1 MLFEKISPKFEND
14 GKEKEDKRDG
24 GTTVLAKDGGS
35 FVLMRQP
42 RRWKEVGRIKIF
54 RQKGP

>member
-1 MLFEKISPKFEND
+1 MEV
-14 GKEKEDKRDG
+14 
-24 GTTVLAKDGGS
+24 TAVVLAQDGGS

-42 RRWKEVGRIKIF
+42 RWKEVGRIKIF

>member
-1 MLFEKISPKFEND
+1 MMVRRKRT
-14 GKEKEDKRDG
+14 KEMEV
-24 GTTVLAKDGGS
+24 TAVVLAKDGGS

-54 RQKGP
+54 RRKGP